1 MTILKSES
9 KFKLYSRI
17 LLLAGVANIL
27 ANFAGFLFGG
37 VLIAA
42 ASMLHLER
50 PRPIMAVLGSIVIAI
65 AAFIS
70 IRTVISL
77 LFPSSVSYYQ
87 GAPFPASL
95 GIFLMSPSPIF
106 TLILGGPALPI
117 NSYNQAMSVV
127 DMSFNLAAVILN
139 FLGLGSLVW
148 GWPELVEVQTK
159 SAENVG
165 KAMTSVTTQP

>member
-1 MTILKSES
+1 M
-9 KFKLYSRI
+9 
-17 LLLAGVANIL
+17 LAGVANIL

-37 VLIAA
+37 MLIAA
-42 ASMLHLER
+42 AAVLHMER
-50 PRPIMAVLGSIVIAI
+50 PRPIMAVLGSIAMAI

-77 LFPSSVSYYQ
+77 LFPSPIFHYQ
-87 GAPFPASL
+87 GAQFPAAL
-95 GIFLMSPSPIF
+95 GTLLMSPSPIF
-106 TLILGGPALPI
+106 TLIIGGPVLPI
-117 NSYNQAMSVV
+117 NSYSQAMSVV
-127 DMSFNLAAVILN
+127 DMGFNLAAVILN